1 MAGPRIAAASAAG
14 RVNRYPR
21 HTFQISQRPW
31 QIQPMMIAPVLPGE
45 SMKNLLLQARVV
57 SDPIKHP
64 LIGWWQEYFFF
75 YVKHR
80 DLDIRDKLTEMML
93 DPDANTSEY
102 NAAANPLTYHA
113 GGTIDWAKHCLD
125 CITHHYFRN
134 ENEDVLAG
142 NIDGLPTASIDVQNW
157 LDSAINDAE
166 YSIFDGEDVDEDA
179 DGTITA
185 GEIDRAMRMWQFQ
198 IAHKLTDMTYEDFLR
213 TYGVRTARI
222 ETHKPELVR
231 FIRDWTYPSNT
242 VEPTTGVPSSA
253 LSWSIAER
261 GDKDRFFSEP
271 GFLFGVTVC
280 RPKVYLDNVDGAGVA
295 MMTDAMTWLP
305 ALMRDDPN
313 TSLRRFEAGTG
324 PLRSNTDA
332 YWVDIADLLLYGD
345 QFVNYELGDAHSAV
359 ALPTPSLQKRY
370 AAAAD
375 ADALFAGTAKRIRSD
390 GVVSLT
396 IAGAIRDNF
405 KGTPTFAL

>member
-1 MAGPRIAAASAAG
+1 
-14 RVNRYPR
+14 
-21 HTFQISQRPW
+21 
-31 QIQPMMIAPVLPGE
+31 MMIAPVLPGE

-64 LIGWWQEYFFF
+64 LIGWWQEYYFF

-80 DLDIRDKLTEMML
+80 DLEIRDALTDMML
-93 DPDANTSEY
+93 DPDLNTSAY
-102 NAAANPLTYHA
+102 NVAADPLTYHA
-113 GGTIDWAKHCLD
+113 GGTIDWVRQCLD
-125 CITHHYFRN
+125 CITEHYFRN
-134 ENEDVLAG
+134 EGEAVLAG

-166 YSIFDGEDVDEDA
+166 FAIFDGDDVDLNA
-179 DGTITA
+179 DDTITA
-185 GEIDRAMRMWQFQ
+185 GEIDKAMRMWQFQ
-198 IAHKLTDMTYEDFLR
+198 MAHKLTDMTYDDFLR
-213 TYGVRTARI
+213 SYGVRTARI
-222 ETHKPELVR
+222 ENHKPELIR
-231 FIRDWTYPSNT
+231 FVRDWTYPSNT
-242 VEPTTGVPSSA
+242 VEATTGVPSSA

-261 GDKDRFFSEP
+261 GDKDRFFAEP
-271 GFLFGVTVC
+271 GFVFGVTVS
-280 RPKVYLDNVDGAGVA
+280 RPKVYLDNMDGAAVA
-295 MMTDAMTWLP
+295 MMTDAMSWLP

-313 TSLRRFEAGTG
+313 TSLRRFAAGTG

-345 QFVNYELGDAHSAV
+345 QFVNFELDGTHSSV

-375 ADALFAGTAKRIRSD
+375 ADALFSGANKRIRSD

-396 IAGAIRDNF
+396 VAGAIRDNF